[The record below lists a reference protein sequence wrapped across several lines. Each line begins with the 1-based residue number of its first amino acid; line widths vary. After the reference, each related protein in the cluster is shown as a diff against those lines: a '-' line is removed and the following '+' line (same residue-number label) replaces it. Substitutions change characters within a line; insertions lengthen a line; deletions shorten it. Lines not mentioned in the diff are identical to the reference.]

1 VPDDQNGQ
9 TPGIGLV
16 RSAPSYGRRF
26 FLGRLLTKRLNWD
39 TIRTLAT
46 PMVGWAIRTDFH
58 DADGFSAL
66 QRAAY
71 TDEPGRLPPLV
82 INAGRVLGWFSYN
95 DSNSF

>member
-1 VPDDQNGQ
+1 
-9 TPGIGLV
+9 
-16 RSAPSYGRRF
+16 
-26 FLGRLLTKRLNWD
+26 
-39 TIRTLAT
+39 
-46 PMVGWAIRTDFH
+46 MVGWAIRTDFH